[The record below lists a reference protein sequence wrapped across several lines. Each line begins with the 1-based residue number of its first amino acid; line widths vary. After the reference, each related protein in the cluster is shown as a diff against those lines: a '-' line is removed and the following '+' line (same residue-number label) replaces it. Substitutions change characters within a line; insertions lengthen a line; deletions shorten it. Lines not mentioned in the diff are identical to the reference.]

1 MVGMVT
7 NSIPTCTAGEV
18 GIVGFSFTPRRKNM
32 VEREREKRR
41 KALAFCNQLS
51 LSFKAFKLFSL
62 FSPMSFL
69 TLLFH

>member
-32 VEREREKRR
+32 VEREREREREREEGK
-41 KALAFCNQLS
+41 LLLS
-51 LSFKAFKLFSL
+51 AI
-62 FSPMSFL
+62 SFL
-69 TLLFH
+69 

>member
-32 VEREREKRR
+32 VEREREREREREDGK
-41 KALAFCNQLS
+41 LLLS
-51 LSFKAFKLFSL
+51 AI
-62 FSPMSFL
+62 SFL
-69 TLLFH
+69 